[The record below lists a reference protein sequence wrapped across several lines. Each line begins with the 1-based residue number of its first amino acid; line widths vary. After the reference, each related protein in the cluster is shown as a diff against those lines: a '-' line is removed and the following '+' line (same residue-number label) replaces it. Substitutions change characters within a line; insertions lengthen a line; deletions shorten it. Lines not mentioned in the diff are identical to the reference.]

1 MWGLSNFFSRGSDSA
16 PKGESNDSSSSS
28 SFSRGSA
35 SAPKGKSNDSSSI
48 SSSDRPTRHSK
59 RKTKRTT
66 NARTASSNK
75 RTQRESPERARIKST
90 PVKSTSSVSFA
101 QGRTP
106 QLQDDSTKVPMI
118 GSWYL
123 EKAYLTPDRDGN
135 AKKNLMNTIFRGRA
149 LTLPVPKSCY
159 KLHSKT
165 PLKADLSFGF
175 DGKHYSLVSFKSHE
189 QAGGFG
195 FFGRKT
201 EFEWIYIALSGG
213 GFPTLNLQ
221 HELEKIADFPSLD
234 PRKVVVRLG
243 HLQSPASHIWENLNF
258 SQFEMIKEEGH
269 VGCGYIPEDMLEEL
283 LRTFKSKSIAENA
296 LGLQVR
302 IVGPKL
308 GILKGMLFR
317 KKNITK
323 IQLPPSMLKVPPPS
337 RLRMLWALTIRI
349 GFTCWLHSR
358 GSSQVERAENLMN
371 G

>member
-1 MWGLSNFFSRGSDSA
+1 
-16 PKGESNDSSSSS
+16 
-28 SFSRGSA
+28 
-35 SAPKGKSNDSSSI
+35 
-48 SSSDRPTRHSK
+48 
-59 RKTKRTT
+59 
-66 NARTASSNK
+66 
-75 RTQRESPERARIKST
+75 
-90 PVKSTSSVSFA
+90 VSFA
-101 QGRTP
+101 HGRTP

-135 AKKNLMNTIFRGRA
+135 AKKNLMNSIFGDRVHTSAAR
-149 LTLPVPKSCY
+149 KSDY
-159 KLHSKT
+159 KLRSKN
-165 PLKADLSFGF
+165 PRKADLSFDRFGN
-175 DGKHYSLVSFKSHE
+175 HYSLVSFKYRE
-189 QAGGFG
+189 QAGGYG

-201 EFEWIYIALSGG
+201 EFEWVYIALSGG

-234 PRKVVVRLG
+234 SRKVVVRLG

-269 VGCGYIPEDMLEEL
+269 VGCGYIPENMLEQL